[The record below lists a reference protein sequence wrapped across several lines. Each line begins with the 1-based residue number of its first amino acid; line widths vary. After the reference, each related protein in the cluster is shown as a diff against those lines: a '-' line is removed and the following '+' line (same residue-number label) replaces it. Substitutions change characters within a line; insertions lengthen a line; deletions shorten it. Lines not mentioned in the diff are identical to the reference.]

1 MAKLYWD
8 LIKMNLR
15 TVDQVPLL
23 WREDVQALLDNEV
36 KKTQHKLAL
45 FFIN

>member
-23 WREDVQALLDNEV
+23 WREAVQALLDEN
-36 KKTQHKLAL
+36 K
-45 FFIN
+45 

>member
-15 TVDQVPLL
+15 TVDQVPLM
-23 WREDVQALLDNEV
+23 WRETVQ
-36 KKTQHKLAL
+36 KL
-45 FFIN
+45 IDSEK

>member
-23 WREDVQALLDNEV
+23 WREAVQVLLDNE
-36 KKTQHKLAL
+36 
-45 FFIN
+45 NR

>member
-23 WREDVQALLDNEV
+23 WREAVQALLDSEN
-36 KKTQHKLAL
+36 K
-45 FFIN
+45 

>member
-23 WREDVQALLDNEV
+23 WREAVQAYLT
-36 KKTQHKLAL
+36 KTSKRS
-45 FFIN
+45 IS

>member
-15 TVDQVPLL
+15 TVNQVPLL
-23 WREDVQALLDNEV
+23 WREAVQALLDNEN
-36 KKTQHKLAL
+36 K
-45 FFIN
+45 

>member
-15 TVDQVPLL
+15 TVDQVPLM
-23 WREDVQALLDNEV
+23 WREAVKALLNNEN
-36 KKTQHKLAL
+36 K
-45 FFIN
+45 

>member
-8 LIKMNLR
+8 LIKENLR

-23 WREDVQALLDNEV
+23 WRDAVQALLNNEN
-36 KKTQHKLAL
+36 K
-45 FFIN
+45 

>member
-15 TVDQVPLL
+15 TVNQVPLL
-23 WREDVQALLDNEV
+23 WREAVQTLIDNEN
-36 KKTQHKLAL
+36 K
-45 FFIN
+45 

>member
-23 WREDVQALLDNEV
+23 WREVVQALLNNEN
-36 KKTQHKLAL
+36 K
-45 FFIN
+45 

>member
-15 TVDQVPLL
+15 TVNQVPLL
-23 WREDVQALLDNEV
+23 WRDAVQTLLDNEN
-36 KKTQHKLAL
+36 K
-45 FFIN
+45 

>member
-8 LIKMNLR
+8 LIKLNLR

-23 WREDVQALLDNEV
+23 WCEAVQALLDNEN
-36 KKTQHKLAL
+36 K
-45 FFIN
+45 

>member
-15 TVDQVPLL
+15 TVNQVPLL
-23 WREDVQALLDNEV
+23 WRDAVQTLIDNEN
-36 KKTQHKLAL
+36 K
-45 FFIN
+45 

>member
-15 TVDQVPLL
+15 TVDQVPLM
-23 WREDVQALLDNEV
+23 WREAVKALLDNEN
-36 KKTQHKLAL
+36 K
-45 FFIN
+45 

>member
-23 WREDVQALLDNEV
+23 WREAVQALLNNEN
-36 KKTQHKLAL
+36 K
-45 FFIN
+45 

>member
-23 WREDVQALLDNEV
+23 WRDAVQALLDNEN
-36 KKTQHKLAL
+36 K
-45 FFIN
+45 

>member
-8 LIKMNLR
+8 LIKMNFR

-23 WREDVQALLDNEV
+23 WREAVQALLDNEN
-36 KKTQHKLAL
+36 K
-45 FFIN
+45 

>member
-1 MAKLYWD
+1 MPKLYWD

-23 WREDVQALLDNEV
+23 WREAVQALLDNEN
-36 KKTQHKLAL
+36 K
-45 FFIN
+45 